1 VAAVPARGM
10 VATSQPQATEAGLRA
25 LADGGTAADAC
36 VAAAAMLCV
45 VEPMSTGIGGDA
57 FALTYDGGELTGL
70 NASGR
75 SPRDADVEALRGVPE
90 AGPQSVTV
98 PGAVSGWAA
107 LLERHGRLGLDRC
120 LRDAVDAAE
129 GGFEVTP
136 VIAGMWKRGA
146 VSIEGDAELRGCF
159 LPAPA
164 AGATHIQ
171 TAFARTLRRIAE
183 EGPGAFYGGE
193 VARAIAGCSWLAEDD
208 LAAHAPEWAEPLRLQ
223 RGSALVCELPPN
235 GQGAAALQA
244 IGIADGLGLGRAAT
258 VDRIHL
264 GAEAMKLAFADAY
277 RHIADGPLPRG
288 YLDRDYLASRR
299 ELIDRA
305 QAGAPCAGAL
315 PRGGTVY
322 LCAVDEGRRA
332 CSFIQSVYTSW
343 GSGVGVPGHG
353 FALQNR
359 GACFAWADGHP
370 NRIAPGRRPFHTII
384 PGMLLHDDGSLN
396 GPFGLMG
403 GHMQPQGHLQL
414 VTHLLERGLDPGPA
428 LAEPRWRLDRDDA
441 GGWLLALER
450 GLWEYAAE
458 LAGRGHRVVL
468 DADPIPFGSGQS
480 ILVRAGSLVAGT
492 DQRRDGR
499 AAGLL

>member
-1 VAAVPARGM
+1 M

-57 FALTYDGGELTGL
+57 FAITYDGGRLTGL

-75 SPRDADVEALRGVPE
+75 SPRAADMSGLRVVPQS
-90 AGPQSVTV
+90 GPTSVTV

-107 LLERHGRLGLDRC
+107 LLERHGRLGLERC
-120 LRDAVDAAE
+120 LRDAVAAAE
-129 GGFEVTP
+129 DGFEVTP
-136 VIAGMWKRGA
+136 VIAGMWRRA
-146 VSIEGDAELRGCF
+146 AAAIRADDELRATF

-164 AGATHIQ
+164 AGERHVQ
-171 TAFARTLRRIAE
+171 PGFARTLRRIAE
-183 EGPGAFYGGE
+183 EGPGAFYTGA
-193 VARAIAGCSWLAEDD
+193 VAQAIAACSWLDADD
-208 LAAHAPEWAEPLRLQ
+208 LAAHAPEWVEPLRLQ

-258 VDRIHL
+258 IDRVHL

-277 RHIADGPLPRG
+277 RHIADGPLPTG
-288 YLDRDYLASRR
+288 YLDRDYLAARR
-299 ELIDRA
+299 ELVDRER
-305 QAGAPCAGAL
+305 AGSPGAGVL
-315 PRGGTVY
+315 PHAGTVY
-322 LCAVDEGRRA
+322 LCAVDGERQA
-332 CSFIQSVYTSW
+332 CSFIQSVYTAW

-359 GACFAWADGHP
+359 GAGFAWEDGHP

-414 VTHLLERGLDPGPA
+414 VTSLLERGLDPQPA
-428 LAEPRWRLDRDDA
+428 LAEPRWRLDRDEG

-450 GLWEYAAE
+450 GLWELAPE
-458 LAGRGHRVVL
+458 LADRGHRVVL
-468 DADPIPFGSGQS
+468 DADPIPFGSGQA
-480 ILVRAGSLVAGT
+480 ILVRAGSLVAGS
-492 DQRRDGR
+492 DPRRDGR
-499 AAGLL
+499 AGKLT